1 MQKQTQLYVL
11 GALVLVLVYV
21 FFFQGRQDGS
31 GVAGVFAYDTKF
43 VPLNVDEPQL
53 RLDLLKNLKK
63 LEYTGSRRNIF
74 SAVAPPVETLSTKE
88 AAKSKY
94 TKRTV
99 DPPPPPPP
107 VQVPGT
113 LYGFAAM
120 KDSGKRVAF
129 FQEGEDVLVVEE
141 GAEFLHGYRLIKI
154 GNDSADVEELSSG
167 RHATVPMTQPAN
179 NNSNPSDPGANN
191 Q

>member
-1 MQKQTQLYVL
+1 MKKQTQLYVL

-74 SAVAPPVETLSTKE
+74 SAVAQPVIPPGGPSVDKPRHP
-88 AAKSKY
+88 Y
-94 TKRTV
+94 PTV
-99 DPPPPPPP
+99 TVPPPIPPP
-107 VQVPGT
+107 VVPGT
-113 LYGFAAM
+113 LYGFASM

-141 GAEFLHGYRLIKI
+141 GAEFLHGFRLIKI

-167 RHATVPMTQPAN
+167 RRVTVPMTQPAN
-179 NNSNPSDPGANN
+179 NSSNADAGANN

>member
-1 MQKQTQLYVL
+1 MRKRVQIYVL
-11 GALVLVLVYV
+11 VALIVVLSYV
-21 FFFQGRQDGS
+21 FFQGHQDGS
-31 GVAGVFAYDTKF
+31 GIGGVLASDTKF

-53 RLDLLKNLKK
+53 RLDLLADLKK

-74 SAVAPPVETLSTKE
+74 SAVAPPVIPTGSS
-88 AAKSKY
+88 AAIMKSKY
-94 TKRTV
+94 LHQTV
-99 DPPPPPPP
+99 QPPPPPPP

-113 LYGFAAM
+113 LYGFASM

-141 GAEFLHGYRLIKI
+141 GAEFLHAYRLIKV

-167 RHATVPMTQPAN
+167 RHATVPMTQSAN
-179 NNSNPSDPGANN
+179 NESGPGANN